1 VRRSAADQAIQ
12 GEHRMNRSAV
22 RLFAVLVSAAFAAP
36 GAARATD
43 LSWSALGG
51 YQQGAGLRVTGTISR
66 LAPNL
71 PIAVQ
76 FGAGYALV
84 DPGKPEAARRTF
96 INDNT
101 DGTPEESGHVWD
113 LRADLAWLLGKAGVF
128 DELGLFV
135 GPRYSMF
142 TGRFHFVG
150 GNEDFL
156 VESNAWGV
164 GVGARGEVKLN
175 PRWSL
180 AGTLGLDWFP
190 RTTIYSHDTSYS
202 STGYVVNGHHAYG
215 FGDADKAINQPKL
228 VPSLLVG
235 VAWRP

>member
-1 VRRSAADQAIQ
+1 MHRSLARFFALGI
-12 GEHRMNRSAV
+12 AV
-22 RLFAVLVSAAFAAP
+22 AVVAP
-36 GAARATD
+36 GSARATD
-43 LSWSALGG
+43 LTWSALGG
-51 YQQGAGLRVTGTISR
+51 YQSGAALRVLGTVAR
-66 LAPNL
+66 VAPQL
-71 PIAVQ
+71 PIAIQ
-76 FGAGYALV
+76 LGAGYALV
-84 DPGKPEAARRTF
+84 DPGKPEAARQIF

-101 DGTPEESGHVWD
+101 NGTPESSGHVWD
-113 LRADLAWLLGKAGVF
+113 LRADVVWLTRAGLFEELGVF
-128 DELGLFV
+128 I

-164 GVGARGEVKLN
+164 GLGARGEVRVN

-180 AGTLGLDWFP
+180 AGAVGLDWFP
-190 RTTIYSHDTSYS
+190 KTTIYSHDTSYS
-202 STGYVVNGHHAYG
+202 STGYIVNQHHSFG
-215 FGDADKAINQPKL
+215 FRDADAAINQPKL